1 MQHTYL
7 RYECADAFSL
17 ATSASTTS
25 TPTTS
30 SLTFLNNHGSSKN
43 NIILSTSGSQ
53 IIGFNL
59 RTNEPC
65 IKFGHREL
73 LSGGIGTGRALNS
86 GEVICIISS
95 KPSSSSDLSTKIASG
110 WKDGSIRIFE
120 ISSEDM
126 KSQKGVMGPEKKLGL
141 VHSVLVEP
149 SAYQEEFIMR
159 EPLVLNG
166 HSNSPVTC
174 LAFDDCEEEMASRLA
189 SGSSDGTIILWDI
202 LAETGLFR
210 LLGHTGLVTE
220 VSFAPSSSG
229 TDKLLNTLISSSADG
244 LVKVWD
250 LKGQC
255 CSQTIANHGGQVL
268 CSSAVCIP
276 DPNREYD
283 SSSRWRLMTGCIDG
297 KARVWSIVKSGID
310 SSSSRDEKNQDI
322 TVELPF
328 ANEEV
333 GMTTE
338 HDLCYYMGVL
348 PLPTNMANSNEKI
361 ISIHFHPNKGYL
373 GVLRSNSK
381 NIDIYLVRGVDDT
394 LKKKNRRLRRK
405 REKENKQNN
414 TNEEEKKRGMKRGI
428 LDDDEE
434 NKDENLEEKN
444 EQKLDEIQDQIKAS
458 DEYEYITT
466 VRCSHKAKAF
476 HFGPHN
482 EKNGGVRIIC
492 ALATNCFEVHS
503 VSNEN
508 KEGTNSRYKAKI
520 VSTLDMYGHP
530 TGIRSISL
538 SSDDVLACSVSKNAM
553 KIWNV
558 GNRSCI
564 RSLSLGSKSQASYG
578 LCSSF
583 LPGNTHIVVGTR
595 EGHLLIIDISS
606 GEIVFKEEAHDGA
619 IWSVDVKKTNP
630 KNEDDVISIVTGSAD
645 KNVKFWDIES
655 QDDDDDDDI
664 AGHPMLVHSRTL
676 QTNDDVVAVR
686 YSHSTDPSKRM
697 VFVSTL
703 DCQIKVFFDDSL
715 KFFLSLYGHS
725 LPALALDASDDDTI
739 LASGGADKTIKIWGL
754 DFGDTHR
761 TMYGHADS
769 ITDLRFVKKTH
780 YFFTASKDGT
790 VRYWDGDRFEQISLL
805 NGHIA
810 EINCLSVA
818 STGAFVLSAGM
829 DRQIRVWERT
839 KDMVFLEEE
848 KERVLEDHFDKV
860 ENADERETERI
871 LRRRQGEDAMEEDD
885 DEIADNQPQ
894 SEAAV
899 KRSVLSVAA
908 GDRIMEAIERADQEL
923 KDAAVFNSSQKGKG
937 SDARKRMSNPLLMG
951 MEPSDYMLWVMRTIK
966 SAELEQS
973 LLMLPIVYIERLVYY
988 LIVNLRNCKGI
999 EVCSRAAIFLVK
1011 THQNQIIGHSK
1022 MSIPLREL
1030 QRLIKNRL
1038 SEARDTV
1045 GYNLAAMRMIAK
1057 VSAEHKSRYHIPSQ
1071 ENGQDVFGNLGL
1083 GSAESEALQKKKP
1096 FKQ

>member
-30 SLTFLNNHGSSKN
+30 SLAFLNNHGSSKN
-43 NIILSTSGSQ
+43 NILLSICGSQ

-65 IKFGHREL
+65 IKLGHREL
-73 LSGGIGTGRALNS
+73 LTGGIGTGRALNS

-95 KPSSSSDLSTKIASG
+95 KPSSSSDHPTKIASG

-126 KSQKGVMGPEKKLGL
+126 KSQKGVMSSENKLGL
-141 VHSVLVEP
+141 VHSLLSEP
-149 SAYQEEFIMR
+149 TGHQEEFMMR

-174 LAFDDCEEEMASRLA
+174 LAFDDCKGEVASRLA

-210 LLGHTGLVTE
+210 LLGHTGLVTD

-250 LKGQC
+250 LEGQC

-268 CSSAVCIP
+268 CSSAVYYP
-276 DPNREYD
+276 NANREYD
-283 SSSRWRLMTGCIDG
+283 SSSRWRLITGCIDG
-297 KARVWSIVKSGID
+297 KARVWSIMKPGID
-310 SSSSRDEKNQDI
+310 SASSTDEKKQDFAM
-322 TVELPF
+322 EL
-328 ANEEV
+328 AV
-333 GMTTE
+333 GQDGTTIE

-348 PLPTNMANSNEKI
+348 PLPANIANSNEKI
-361 ISIHFHPNKGYL
+361 ISIHFDPNKEYL

-394 LKKKNRRLRRK
+394 LKKKSRRLRRK

-414 TNEEEKKRGMKRGI
+414 TDEEKKKKGMKRGI
-428 LDDDEE
+428 LDEEEDNEEE
-434 NKDENLEEKN
+434 NLFLQN
-444 EQKLDEIQDQIKAS
+444 EQKQDENQDQIKAS

-476 HFGPHN
+476 HFSPHH
-482 EKNGGVRIIC
+482 EKNGGIRIIC

-508 KEGTNSRYKAKI
+508 KEGSNSEFKAKL

-530 TGIRSISL
+530 TGIRSVSL
-538 SSDDVLACSVSKNAM
+538 SSDDVLACSVSKNAT

-564 RSLSLGSKSQASYG
+564 RSLSLGSKSKASYG

-595 EGHLLIIDISS
+595 EGHLLVIDISS
-606 GEIVFKEEAHDGA
+606 GEVVFKEEAHDGA
-619 IWSVDVKKTNP
+619 IWSIDIKNTNP
-630 KNEDDVISIVTGSAD
+630 KNEEDVFSIITGSAD
-645 KNVKFWDIES
+645 KHVKFWDIES
-655 QDDDDDDDI
+655 QDDDDDNDI

-676 QTNDDVVAVR
+676 ETNDDVVAVR

-697 VFVSTL
+697 IFVSTL

-780 YFFTASKDGT
+780 YFFTTSKDGT

-810 EINCLSVA
+810 EINCLCIA

-848 KERVLEDHFDKV
+848 KERVLEDMFDKV
-860 ENADERETERI
+860 ENADERETERL
-871 LRRRQGEDAMEEDD
+871 LRRRRGEDAMEEDD

-908 GDRIMEAIERADQEL
+908 GDRIMEAIERADQEI
-923 KDAAVFNSSQKGKG
+923 KDAAVFNNSQKGKG

-973 LLMLPIVYIERLVYY
+973 LLMLPLVYIERLIYY

-999 EVCSRAAIFLVK
+999 EVCSRAAVFLVK

-1022 MSIPLREL
+1022 MSVPLREL
-1030 QRLIKNRL
+1030 QRLIKYRL

-1057 VSAEHKSRYHIPSQ
+1057 VSAEHKSRYHIPSH
-1071 ENGQDVFGNLGL
+1071 ENGQHVFGNLGL
-1083 GSAESEALQKKKP
+1083 GSAEAEALQKKKP
-1096 FKQ
+1096 LKQ